1 MGEELAID
9 MPDVLTEVSEAFAA
23 YERALNGNDVERL
36 NLLFWDDERTL
47 RYGVAENLYGY
58 QAIAE
63 FRRRRSAP
71 GPRRIGKTVITT
83 FGVDCAS
90 ASAEFSFPG
99 DDRLGRQTQTWIRTR
114 GGWRIA
120 AAHVSFISTKGPVK
134 REP

>member
-1 MGEELAID
+1 MGDELAID
-9 MPDVLTEVSEAFAA
+9 IPDVVTEVSEAFAA

-58 QAIAE
+58 RAIAE

-71 GPRRIGKTVITT
+71 GPRRLGKTVITT

-99 DDRLGRQTQTWIRTR
+99 DDRIGRQTQIWTR
-114 GGWRIA
+114 RRDGWRIA
-120 AAHVSFISTKGPVK
+120 AAHVSFIPTQGTAK
-134 REP
+134 RES